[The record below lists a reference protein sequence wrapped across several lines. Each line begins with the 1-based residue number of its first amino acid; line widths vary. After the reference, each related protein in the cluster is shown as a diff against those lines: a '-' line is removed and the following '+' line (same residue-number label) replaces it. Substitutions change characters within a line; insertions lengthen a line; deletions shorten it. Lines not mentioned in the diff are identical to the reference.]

1 MRIMKRFLIIFG
13 MIVALVGF
21 TAVSQSGATAELELI
36 SGSSSVIIPES
47 SPGVANFFS
56 TTFAGYSVVSS
67 TGFTAPAVGSSALPV
82 MDLSISG
89 TGTGKL
95 EVLFSQS
102 GFTYSGPLTFSASN
116 TPVSGSPTLTAAAY
130 YGTSLL
136 STTNQIGSTL
146 TLQGL
151 TTGATSGIV
160 NSTSSY
166 SITEEF
172 TVDPNGGTASFSAD
186 GALATPEPASLL
198 LVGGGLAGW
207 GFIRR
212 FRKTA

>member
-1 MRIMKRFLIIFG
+1 MKRFLIIFG
-13 MIVALVGF
+13 MIVTLVGF

-36 SGSSSVIIPES
+36 SGSSFKIISES

-102 GFTYSGPLTFSASN
+102 GFTYSGPLTFFRIQYAGFGKSN
-116 TPVSGSPTLTAAAY
+116 LDSGC
-130 YGTSLL
+130 LL
-136 STTNQIGSTL
+136 
-146 TLQGL
+146 
-151 TTGATSGIV
+151 GIECFKHHPSDREHLDSSRV
-160 NSTSSY
+160 NNRCY
-166 SITEEF
+166 NRHCEF
-172 TVDPNGGTASFSAD
+172 DV
-186 GALATPEPASLL
+186 LL
-198 LVGGGLAGW
+198 LDN
-207 GFIRR
+207 
-212 FRKTA
+212 